1 MQIERLVA
9 KIIFLAYLV
18 FPWQLNTKHMRNR
31 WATERAKQLSNN
43 YQTIAK
49 KQKNTKKIQRKYKE
63 KEKENFFRTATCVA

>member
-1 MQIERLVA
+1 
-9 KIIFLAYLV
+9 
-18 FPWQLNTKHMRNR
+18 MRNR